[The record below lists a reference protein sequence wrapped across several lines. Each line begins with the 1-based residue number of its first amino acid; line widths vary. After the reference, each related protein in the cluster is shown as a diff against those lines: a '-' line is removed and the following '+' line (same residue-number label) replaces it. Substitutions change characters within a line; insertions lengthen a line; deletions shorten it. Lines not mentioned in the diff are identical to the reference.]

1 MSAYIL
7 KSLMTLRDEI
17 TERLMQNTEF
27 RALQS
32 LQRSIDEVT
41 ELTRRDE
48 EAAILERAASQARLT
63 PSSLLRDF
71 GAAGAPSESSTPAV
85 DSSGNVTRVTPAH
98 FNPAKRVI

>member
-1 MSAYIL
+1 VSAYIL
-7 KSLMTLRDEI
+7 KSLISLREEI

-48 EAAILERAASQARLT
+48 EAAILERAASQARLS
-63 PSSLLRDF
+63 PASLVREF
-71 GAAGAPSESSTPAV
+71 ATAAAAAEEAAQAAV
-85 DSSGNVTRVTPAH
+85 NQANISRVTPAH
-98 FNPAKRVI
+98 FATSKRVM